1 MGFVSSTMAVS
12 TVAQRKKNLF
22 ELLSNDKVKR
32 IVLYGKAAVGKT
44 WTAREISN
52 LAKKKGLIDVALW
65 VFLNTE
71 YEKDTLR
78 DSIAHQLSLLSTTG
92 ELEADNDNKESKEE
106 NQGDLKQ
113 RISDALSGK
122 KLLLVLDDE
131 KTNEQQMMFDLGT
144 LLNLDQRDYKVLI
157 TKRESLNS
165 DSSEDGETSVIE
177 VKPLSEEESFSLLQE
192 RAGTS
197 AFVVPE
203 IKDLANDFLG
213 KTKNMPAAIIMMAK
227 AFSYVSK
234 QGSGVQMLKR
244 SLEEVPDDEIYNI
257 THLLRSGYDLLPN
270 SVLIDCFWGGSHF
283 FHDCRRIHYNE
294 LIAYWV
300 MEGFLGHT
308 NCMEKAY
315 EKGHVVLMEL
325 MDCQILRKVEAD
337 YVVMDGPTLNLDEIL
352 KEREMITSDHCYRHG
367 FSGTASLG
375 LANVH
380 GDGKWEGLGRITQK
394 DGVIKAPHSGKQ
406 GQKSSI
412 LLLDGNSLSRHFRP
426 NFSESHQELRVLA
439 LFNPT
444 FKNFSLFPYEM
455 NNLCVLL
462 LRGCHFMEKIDRTL
476 NFEKLTVLEISG
488 PSFLTEIPDDLFK
501 SIPHLRSLNLSRL
514 DFVSLPS
521 SFYELSELS
530 WLILRECS
538 HLTELGSVKKFTNLM
553 VIDLSG
559 STSLSSIQDKSF
571 SSNKELQ
578 MINFSKTNIKSLPLI
593 FSLKKLTHLLLSGC
607 LEVDRLRSITSVATL
622 QILDLSD
629 ACNFKEFHD
638 QSLANLTDLKI
649 LDLSRT
655 AVDHLPSNVSNPHHL
670 YLNGCTSLSKL
681 ECIELLTD
689 LETLDFSKA
698 QVKTLPSLSHLH
710 NMRQLLLSCCSNL
723 EELPD
728 LNSLTKLEVLDLSG
742 CRALTVLQDKSFEQM
757 SQLWKLDLSET
768 TIKRLPSLSNLIN
781 LRHLLLKKCT
791 SLSEL
796 PPLDSLSKLEKLNL
810 RGIGCFGET
819 GADFLKKMDHLQI
832 LDLSETLL
840 KRLPSMSNLKNL
852 HQLYIRGCPDLTTV
866 PGLKELTKLEVLD
879 LSETAVDDLPSLD
892 NFSNLRQLL
901 LRDCPGLKEFLQLE
915 VLHLL
920 GATVCGLPYGISKL
934 TNLEHLVLPGMKD
947 TQGAVSSMTKEP
959 NQYGWGISSLPVK
972 TVGNNN
978 KPPLSLSSSQF
989 LQLMKNNQSLWTSS
1003 FKQFHLSI
1011 HPIEEQ
1017 DTKGVVPFYMDDFMF
1032 GDIYFK
1038 IKQFCDFEEQQS
1050 LEIRGFQRSPKGIKE
1065 VLSLAEFV
1073 FLIDNAFESWLS
1085 DLGASNFKVLKGCW
1099 IERCKEME
1107 SVFHAEEIE
1116 EVAKVESLEV
1126 LWVSNS
1132 LNLKCIYPENW
1143 QSHTFQNLKCL
1154 YLDCCPKLS
1163 FVFSSY
1169 QLPKNL
1175 QVLQIKFCDKL
1186 KAVFEGA
1193 SPKPKLPKLDTLYL
1207 WELPELK
1214 SIGCV
1219 LPSQGPAGNVSD
1231 TNVVSLSVYST
1242 GAALLASC
1250 NKRNEKSIELKE
1262 KYSVAISR
1270 GATELQMNK
1279 IEIFSVNYDLKGDL
1293 NLLKVQ
1299 YFAMLGVVE
1308 NQEDVLF
1315 EHHSLKAA

>member
-1 MGFVSSTMAVS
+1 
-12 TVAQRKKNLF
+12 
-22 ELLSNDKVKR
+22 
-32 IVLYGKAAVGKT
+32 
-44 WTAREISN
+44 
-52 LAKKKGLIDVALW
+52 
-65 VFLNTE
+65 
-71 YEKDTLR
+71 
-78 DSIAHQLSLLSTTG
+78 
-92 ELEADNDNKESKEE
+92 
-106 NQGDLKQ
+106 
-113 RISDALSGK
+113 
-122 KLLLVLDDE
+122 
-131 KTNEQQMMFDLGT
+131 
-144 LLNLDQRDYKVLI
+144 
-157 TKRESLNS
+157 
-165 DSSEDGETSVIE
+165 
-177 VKPLSEEESFSLLQE
+177 
-192 RAGTS
+192 
-197 AFVVPE
+197 
-203 IKDLANDFLG
+203 
-213 KTKNMPAAIIMMAK
+213 
-227 AFSYVSK
+227 
-234 QGSGVQMLKR
+234 
-244 SLEEVPDDEIYNI
+244 
-257 THLLRSGYDLLPN
+257 
-270 SVLIDCFWGGSHF
+270 
-283 FHDCRRIHYNE
+283 
-294 LIAYWV
+294 
-300 MEGFLGHT
+300 
-308 NCMEKAY
+308 
-315 EKGHVVLMEL
+315 
-325 MDCQILRKVEAD
+325 
-337 YVVMDGPTLNLDEIL
+337 MDGPTLNLDEIL
-352 KEREMITSDHCYRHG
+352 KEREMITSDHCYCHG

-375 LANVH
+375 LANVL

-394 DGVIKAPHSGKQ
+394 DGMIKAPHSGKQ
-406 GQKSSI
+406 GQ
-412 LLLDGNSLSRHFRP
+412 HFPP

-444 FKNFSLFPYEM
+444 FKKFSLFPSEM

-538 HLTELGSVKKFTNLM
+538 HLTELRSLKKFTNLM

-728 LNSLTKLEVLDLSG
+728 LNSLTKLEYYKINPLSRCLSFG
-742 CRALTVLQDKSFEQM
+742 SLTFLRLRSNACHHFQI
-757 SQLWKLDLSET
+757 LST
-768 TIKRLPSLSNLIN
+768 CLPSLSNLIN
-781 LRHLLLKKCT
+781 LRHLPLKKCT

-892 NFSNLRQLL
+892 NFSNLRQLP

-920 GATVCGLPYGISKL
+920 GATVCGLPYGISKS

-1017 DTKGVVPFYMDDFMF
+1017 DTKGVVPFYMDDFML

-1132 LNLKCIYPENW
+1132 LNLKCIYAENW

-1169 QLPKNL
+1169 QLPKSL

-1186 KAVFEGA
+1186 KAVFEEA

-1219 LPSQGPAGNVSD
+1219 LPSQDKDTKIISNMAKLINKVSGDNILHSLHKDPKFEHTTTFQRFKVSRNGCWRNFACILQLVVFMFSKFGDDLVYVKQKMSAYCKGLVDWKGIFTPKPGGPK
-1231 TNVVSLSVYST
+1231 
-1242 GAALLASC
+1242 
-1250 NKRNEKSIELKE
+1250 NKRRNCGGEDG
-1262 KYSVAISR
+1262 R
-1270 GATELQMNK
+1270 GFWQ
-1279 IEIFSVNYDLKGDL
+1279 
-1293 NLLKVQ
+1293 
-1299 YFAMLGVVE
+1299 
-1308 NQEDVLF
+1308 
-1315 EHHSLKAA
+1315 